1 MRLLADENCRRTL
14 VEALR
19 AAGHDVL
26 WISEVARGADDDEII
41 EASIREQRVV
51 ITQDKDF
58 GELAIRADRPLPG
71 IVLLRFAA
79 GDDRTMTEKLLRLL
93 TAFEKEIDGRLVV
106 LTERGQRLRR
116 LTKR

>member
-1 MRLLADENCRRTL
+1 MKLLADENCRRTL

-19 AAGHDVL
+19 AAGHD
-26 WISEVARGADDDEII
+26 EVARGAGDDEII
-41 EASIREQRVV
+41 EASIREDRVV

-71 IVLLRFAA
+71 IVLLRFAT

-116 LTKR
+116 LTIR